1 MGLLEE
7 ALAFDQWIHCYRMK
21 VFCVSD
27 QYKAAVEDFFQSP
40 LSYRVIKFVRS
51 PFKRAVSSYVHVLQN
66 AERNSDLV
74 ETLVGAEQKFTFSF
88 DQFVGYLG
96 TIDLRNSDVHYRTQ
110 THQLERE
117 LSPGSVFLLNLDH
130 SMESLP
136 KLESYLGLP
145 QTDPQQYRISSH
157 HATRSLGAPAQFIGD
172 QLFEF
177 SDRGQAS
184 VPDYRSFYNRDL
196 EQRVYHLYAEDF
208 LRYGFSTVIN
218 RRDP

>member
-1 MGLLEE
+1 
-7 ALAFDQWIHCYRMK
+7 
-21 VFCVSD
+21 
-27 QYKAAVEDFFQSP
+27 
-40 LSYRVIKFVRS
+40 
-51 PFKRAVSSYVHVLQN
+51 
-66 AERNSDLV
+66 
-74 ETLVGAEQKFTFSF
+74 
-88 DQFVGYLG
+88 
-96 TIDLRNSDVHYRTQ
+96 
-110 THQLERE
+110 
-117 LSPGSVFLLNLDH
+117 
-130 SMESLP
+130 MESLP